1 MFATL
6 LTTFLAVQAAVAAPV
21 NIQKRFSGRAT
32 YYEVGLGACGHTN
45 SGSEFVVALNAPQ
58 YSGGAYCGQSVTI
71 SANGK
76 STQATVVDLCPGC
89 PYGALDL
96 SESLFTYFN
105 PTSVGVF
112 TIDWSFGGGGGGG
125 GGGGDSQPSPSP
137 SPSPDPPAP
146 TSSAAPPPPPPEP
159 STSSAAPPPPQS
171 STTTTDAA
179 SSSTTTSLVASSSTS
194 SAPASSVTS
203 LSASS
208 VSLNSTALAAP
219 TVSLNST
226 SISSS
231 TPDAAVINHD
241 GDASGN
247 LAAVNNLVASLGRLA
262 VIAAGQ

>member
-6 LTTFLAVQAAVAAPV
+6 LTSFLAVQAAVAAPV
-21 NIQKRFSGRAT
+21 NIGKRFSGRAT

-45 SGSEFVVALNAPQ
+45 SGSEFVVAVNAPQ
-58 YSGGAYCGQSVTI
+58 YNGGAYCGQSVTI

-96 SESLFTYFN
+96 SESLFTFFN

-125 GGGGDSQPSPSP
+125 GDQQPPASP
-137 SPSPDPPAP
+137 SPSPDPPQP
-146 TSSAAPPPPPPEP
+146 TSSAAPPPPPEP
-159 STSSAAPPPPQS
+159 TSSSTPPPPPPSS

-179 SSSTTTSLVASSSTS
+179 SSTTSSIVPSSSSSIVVSSTTTSLNATSTS
-194 SAPASSVTS
+194 TT
-203 LSASS
+203 
-208 VSLNSTALAAP
+208 SLNSTALAAP
-219 TVSLNST
+219 SVSINST
-226 SISSS
+226 NISNSN
-231 TPDAAVINHD
+231 PDASVINQD

-247 LAAVNNLVASLGRLA
+247 LASVSNLVAQIGRLV
-262 VIAAGQ
+262 VIAASS